1 MKHLF
6 RSVCALFVL
15 SIFALFFCNFL
26 MFVFFEPF
34 LTIDRGVRFVIG
46 LLTVGFFVGVV
57 GE

>member
-1 MKHLF
+1 MKELF
-6 RSVCALFVL
+6 WSVCALFVL
-15 SIFALFFCNFL
+15 SIFAVFACNLL

-46 LLTVGFFVGVV
+46 LLTVGFFVGVA